1 VTATLPGVSLAEP
14 GVGDVTVQLDVW
26 PADALLAEVGTTFLD
41 VRTTIADGVVQVWRH
56 EAPGPAV
63 IFTGKL
69 LAASGDARSG
79 WTLAT
84 DNGTVITGHSGGC
97 RCGQQ
102 LGSANLWPYRRRV
115 NISLY

>member
-1 VTATLPGVSLAEP
+1 MTATLPGVTLAEP
-14 GVGDVTVQLDVW
+14 GVGDVTVQLDVY
-26 PADALLAEVGTTFLD
+26 PADAALAEAGTTFLA
-41 VRTTIADGVVQVWRH
+41 VRTTIADGVVQVWHH
-56 EAPGPAV
+56 EAAGPV
-63 IFTGKL
+63 PIFTGTL
-69 LAASGDARSG
+69 LSAAGDARTG

-84 DNGTVITGHSGGC
+84 DNGTVITGFSGGC